1 MNASATI
8 TRRSAVQA
16 LAVGLGSFVLAACGV
31 EPSPA
36 VTGSSPR
43 TQTDSPAT
51 PAAEVPTA
59 IASRVNVA
67 TLTPSTAQPVSAISV
82 STPSSASGQPKPGGT
97 VRTGQVGDI
106 ANLDGHYSNQL
117 SNNTVQLAYDKL
129 AVYDSQMQPRPML
142 AESWDIGDDLTA
154 FKFNLRKG
162 VTFHNGR
169 EFTSDDVKYNVQRVQ
184 DPKLAALV
192 ATLGQQAAWFTD
204 IETPDKYTLVLHTDK
219 PRPGVFDFLRN
230 FNIVDKE
237 TIEGPNAKTAING
250 TGPFKFVEW
259 TSGDHITMVKNSN
272 YWQTGKP
279 YIDQLRISILRDP
292 QAMATQF
299 EASSLDVMYAPAL
312 TDAVRLKEDPRNQA
326 VINAQG
332 GAFFYVNLN
341 VTNPIFADKQVRQAM
356 NYALDRDRIAGTVL
370 QGLVGGPIDLPWPQ
384 NSPAF
389 DSAQNNAYPF
399 DLAKAAAL
407 LKEAGVS
414 NVNTEI
420 TYSTANFAGE
430 YASTA
435 QIYQADL
442 ASIGVTTTLKPVDGP
457 TFTQQGFAQS
467 YAGVRIGAGGGANV
481 VDAASLLQGGN
492 AYNYANNFSGFKDD
506 TYANLV
512 NAASSEPDTARRKQL
527 YSQLNDYL
535 LDQSFTYAYAYS
547 PTTIVVGPTVHNLQF
562 DGSGALAY
570 VDAWVG

>member
-1 MNASATI
+1 M
-8 TRRSAVQA
+8 
-16 LAVGLGSFVLAACGV
+16 
-31 EPSPA
+31 
-36 VTGSSPR
+36 
-43 TQTDSPAT
+43 
-51 PAAEVPTA
+51 
-59 IASRVNVA
+59 
-67 TLTPSTAQPVSAISV
+67 
-82 STPSSASGQPKPGGT
+82 
-97 VRTGQVGDI
+97 RTGQVGDI

-129 AVYDSQMQPRPML
+129 AVYDAQMQPQPLL
-142 AESWDIGDDLTA
+142 AESWDVSDDLKA

-169 EFTSDDVKYNVQRVQ
+169 ELTSDDVKYNVQRVQ

-192 ATLGQQAAWFTD
+192 ATLGQQATWFTGID
-204 IETPDKYTLVLHTDK
+204 TPDKYTVVLHTDM

-237 TIEGPNAKTAING
+237 TMEGPNAKTTING
-250 TGPFKFVEW
+250 TGPFKFAEW
-259 TSGDHITMVKNSN
+259 TSGDHITMVKNPN
-272 YWQTGKP
+272 YWRTGKP
-279 YIDQLRISILRDP
+279 YIDELRISILRDP

-312 TDAVRLKEDPRNQA
+312 TDAVRLKEDPHNQA

-341 VTNPIFADKQVRQAM
+341 VTNPVFADKRVRQAM
-356 NYALDRDRIAGTVL
+356 NYALDRDRIANTVL
-370 QGLVGGPIDLPWPQ
+370 QGLVGGAIDLPWPQ

-389 DSAQNNAYPF
+389 DAAKNGAYPF
-399 DLAKAAAL
+399 NLDKAAAL
-407 LKEAGVS
+407 LEEAGVS
-414 NVNTEI
+414 SLSTEI
-420 TYSTANFAGE
+420 TYSTANFAAE

-442 ASIGVTTTLKPVDGP
+442 ARIGVTTSLKPVDGP
-457 TFTQQGFAQS
+457 TFTQQGFTQS
-467 YAGVRIGAGGGANV
+467 YAGLRIGAGGGANV

-506 TYANLV
+506 AYANLV

-547 PTTIVVGPTVHNLQF
+547 PTTIVVGPNVHDLQF

-570 VDAWVG
+570 VEAWVG

>member
-1 MNASATI
+1 M
-8 TRRSAVQA
+8 TRRTAIQA
-16 LAVGLGSFVLAACGV
+16 LAVGLGSVLVAACG
-31 EPSPA
+31 
-36 VTGSSPR
+36 
-43 TQTDSPAT
+43 
-51 PAAEVPTA
+51 AAGPNLPTLA
-59 IASRVNVA
+59 
-67 TLTPSTAQPVSAISV
+67 PPTAQPTGATLA
-82 STPSSASGQPKPGGT
+82 STSSSAAGQPRSGGA

-129 AVYDSQMQPRPML
+129 AAYDAEMQPQPML
-142 AESWDIGDDLTA
+142 AESWDVGDDLTA
-154 FKFNLRKG
+154 FKFNLRRG
-162 VTFHNGR
+162 VAFHNGR
-169 EFTSDDVKYNVQRVQ
+169 ELTSDDVKYNVQRVQ

-192 ATLGQQAAWFTD
+192 ATLGQQAAWFTA
-204 IETPDKYTLVLHTDK
+204 IETPDKYTVVLHTDK

-230 FNIVDKE
+230 FNIVDKD
-237 TIEGPNAKTAING
+237 TMEGPNAKTTING

-259 TSGDHITMVKNSN
+259 TSGDHISMVKNPN

-279 YIDQLRISILRDP
+279 YIDQLWISILRDP

-312 TDAVRLKEDPRNQA
+312 TDAVRLKADPHNQT
-326 VINAQG
+326 VINSQG

-341 VTNPIFADKQVRQAM
+341 VTNPIFANKQVRQAM
-356 NYALDRDRIAGTVL
+356 NYALDRDRIASTVL
-370 QGLVGGPIDLPWPQ
+370 QGLVGGAIDLPWPQ

-389 DSAQNNAYPF
+389 DAVKNNAYPF
-399 DLAKAAAL
+399 NLDKAAAL
-407 LKEAGVS
+407 LSAAGVS
-414 NVNTEI
+414 NLATEI
-420 TYSTANFAGE
+420 TYSTASFAGE

-457 TFTQQGFAQS
+457 TFTQQGFALS
-467 YAGVRIGAGGGANV
+467 YAGLRIGAGGGANV

-492 AYNYANNFSGFKDD
+492 AYNYANNFSGYKDD
-506 TYANLV
+506 AYGNLV
-512 NAASSEPDTARRKQL
+512 NTASSEPDTARRKQL

-547 PTTIVVGPTVHNLQF
+547 PTTIVVGPTLHNLQF
-562 DGSGALAY
+562 DRSGALAY

>member
-1 MNASATI
+1 MAQPPAAAS
-8 TRRSAVQA
+8 V
-16 LAVGLGSFVLAACGV
+16 
-31 EPSPA
+31 
-36 VTGSSPR
+36 
-43 TQTDSPAT
+43 AT
-51 PAAEVPTA
+51 PAS
-59 IASRVNVA
+59 AS
-67 TLTPSTAQPVSAISV
+67 AQPKS
-82 STPSSASGQPKPGGT
+82 GGT
-97 VRTGQVGDI
+97 VHTGQVGDI

-129 AVYDSQMQPRPML
+129 AAYDAQMQPQPML
-142 AESWDIGDDLTA
+142 AQSWDISDDLTT

-169 EFTSDDVKYNVQRVQ
+169 EFTSDDVKYNIQRVQ

-192 ATLGQQAAWFTD
+192 ATLGQQAAWFTGV
-204 IETPDKYTLVLHTDK
+204 ETPDKYSVVLHTDK

-237 TIEGPNAKTAING
+237 TMEGPNAKTSING

-259 TSGDHITMVKNSN
+259 TSGDHITMARNLN
-272 YWQTGKP
+272 YWQAGKP

-299 EASSLDVMYAPAL
+299 EASSLDVMYAPSL
-312 TDAVRLKEDPRNQA
+312 VDAVRLKQDPRNQA

-341 VTNPIFADKQVRQAM
+341 VINPIFTDKLVRQAM
-356 NYALDRDRIAGTVL
+356 NYALDRDRIASTVL

-389 DSAQNNAYPF
+389 DAAKNNAYPF
-399 DLAKAAAL
+399 DLDKAAAL
-407 LKEAGVS
+407 LKQAGLSSVD
-414 NVNTEI
+414 TEI

-442 ASIGVTTTLKPVDGP
+442 AKIGVSTSLKPVDGP
-457 TFTQQGFAQS
+457 TFTQQGFSQS
-467 YAGVRIGAGGGANV
+467 YAGLRIGAGGAANV

-506 TYANLV
+506 VYGNLV
-512 NAASSEPDTARRKQL
+512 NAASTEPDVAKRKQL

-535 LDQSFTYAYAYS
+535 LDQSFTFAYAYS
-547 PTTIVVGPTVHNLQF
+547 PTTIVVGSTVHSLQF
-562 DGSGALAY
+562 DASGALAY